1 MLKQIL
7 GIGPVTIGARPGDGK
22 LFLLTDVLL
31 QESEGCLQE
40 KMMKQGVAATS
51 RFRLLEVGKVRTL
64 GFSFVT
70 GNDAV
75 STQRA
80 GVCLSLFGFVDV
92 QNPSF

>member
-1 MLKQIL
+1 
-7 GIGPVTIGARPGDGK
+7 
-22 LFLLTDVLL
+22 
-31 QESEGCLQE
+31 
-40 KMMKQGVAATS
+40 MMKQGFAATS
-51 RFRLLEVGKVRTL
+51 RFLLLEVGEVRAL